1 MPGAQGFVLRLVRNK
16 TLQMEYTLLD
26 QPEEQSFVL
35 RGLDPLEPHEEETTR
50 VSQLISSKELET
62 FPTIT
67 KFQAKRFTLFFLVC
81 FTLLPVYVLVTLA
94 KEHRAAPAERRQA
107 SARRKLCTVLFSLVY
122 SILLLVMLIGFALS
136 QVSAYEIGVALLLHT
151 CACAVECLVRCITV
165 VPPPC
170 KHLED
175 VPLVLADR
183 ETTVQNLSNQLLS
196 AQTLPTSLM
205 SLCLVASALS
215 SAVFGA
221 IPMVMRLEFSGFAL
235 CSALVNAT
243 LCFVSL
249 SVVGKT
255 LLQLHRRVQVAQ
267 EFRQLTSNSEN
278 YLDLAHSWA
287 NVIGWMSL
295 RTYLISRSRQTQTRV
310 ASEIVLSAAFV
321 VLIPL
326 WMSLLAQLFLEEIN
340 ELTVLSFFIC
350 LSLGLFLLI
359 AVSRA
364 SQVQKL
370 YRDTMPLKTAQLRA
384 LDKQSTTLCKQL
396 KTLDRILSLQ
406 EEGILF
412 VVFGVPLNER
422 AVMWMLGYIATVIS
436 TGISKIL

>member
-1 MPGAQGFVLRLVRNK
+1 
-16 TLQMEYTLLD
+16 MEREYILLEN
-26 QPEEQSFVL
+26 QEQSFL
-35 RGLDPLEPHEEETTR
+35 LDGLEPLEDRETAH
-50 VSQLISSKELET
+50 VSQLIGSKELET

-67 KFQAKRFTLFFLVC
+67 KFQAKRFALLLLLAFA
-81 FTLLPVYVLVTLA
+81 LLPVYVLVTLA
-94 KEHRAAPAERRQA
+94 KEHKAAPQDRRRQ
-107 SARRKLCTVLFSLVY
+107 SARRKLFTVLLSLIY
-122 SILLLVMLIGFALS
+122 SGLLLAMLIGFALGA
-136 QVSAYEIGVALLLHT
+136 VSGYEIWVALLLHS
-151 CACAVECLVRCITV
+151 CACVVECLVRCITV
-165 VPPPC
+165 VPPPVT
-170 KHLED
+170 HLEN
-175 VPLVLADR
+175 VLLVLCDR
-183 ETTVQNLSNQLLS
+183 ETTVQNLSNQLSS
-196 AQTLPTSLM
+196 AQTVPTALM
-205 SLCLVASALS
+205 TLCLAASAV
-215 SAVFGA
+215 SAALFGS
-221 IPMVMRLEFSGFAL
+221 IPMLMRQNFSGFAL
-235 CSALVNAT
+235 CSALVNAV

-267 EFRQLTSNSEN
+267 EFRQLTSSSEN
-278 YLDLAHSWA
+278 YLDLAHSWQ

-295 RTYLISRSRQTQTRV
+295 RTYLITRSRQSQTRV
-310 ASEIVLSAAFV
+310 AAEIVLSAAFV

-326 WMSLLAQLFLEEIN
+326 WLSLLAQLFLEEIN

-350 LSLGLFLLI
+350 LCLGLFLLV

-384 LDKQSTTLCKQL
+384 LTNESATLCKQL

-436 TGISKIL
+436 TGISKVF